1 MVMVIMIMMR
11 NEYWM
16 DYDDGFRA
24 DKISI
29 PSWQAYKV
37 VNNDDDDGGDDVDDD
52 DDHYDNVLTRSTFWH
67 DKPTQWARMNG
78 DRGNRAEMLS
88 QEWRRQAMADEDD
101 GDGDGDV
108 DKGHRVKTLSQE
120 WRRQAKVGSRKVGDH
135 HYQSVE

>member
-1 MVMVIMIMMR
+1 MVIMIMMR

-37 VNNDDDDGGDDVDDD
+37 VNDDDDYDNV

-101 GDGDGDV
+101 GDGDV

-135 HYQSVE
+135 HNQSVE

>member
-1 MVMVIMIMMR
+1 MVIMIMMR

-37 VNNDDDDGGDDVDDD
+37 VNDDDDYDDV

-101 GDGDGDV
+101 GDGDV

-135 HYQSVE
+135 HNQSVE